1 MDTKSKKTD
10 SDNSPESDLGCCK
23 IKVRGNTQ
31 SYNSVT
37 RKDCDDT
44 AASLGGTV
52 ESFEVGKT
60 C

>member
-1 MDTKSKKTD
+1 MNTNSKKTD
-10 SDNSPESDLGCCK
+10 SDNSPESSLGCCK

-37 RKDCDDT
+37 KKDCDDT
-44 AASLGGTV
+44 ATTLGGTV
-52 ESFEVGKT
+52 ISFQAGVT